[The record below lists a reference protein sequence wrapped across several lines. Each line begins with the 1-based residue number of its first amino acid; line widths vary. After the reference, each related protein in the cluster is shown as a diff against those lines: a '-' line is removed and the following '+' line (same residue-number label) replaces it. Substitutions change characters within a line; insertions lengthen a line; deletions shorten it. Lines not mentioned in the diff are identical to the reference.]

1 MNRNRWEIKK
11 IPWYFSAKKRLGNLV
26 LCLQFLC
33 LGIGFFKGFP
43 SKCTVPLWE
52 NIVWLFDFPQRLPLS
67 ASGLGAS
74 ANALG
79 ITGAI
84 FIWIVNLAFQQIC
97 TVPMK
102 RLYKWAYPH
111 YLFNFIFS
119 EALLLCCIY
128 CGEAAGQDGSPV
140 QAAYFFLGGLCGFIY
155 ILHMCIAFVFD
166 ASKLKKIVHSYI
178 ISKINDEKKR
188 VFGRGWLWEQHLLED
203 SYDCLEGEYYDNL
216 ETILNESLT
225 VGYGDIE
232 GTFKGEN
239 PRNPSRD
246 GEADE
251 ISFFAN
257 STIYG
262 ARSLAAN
269 RSRLIPDSWNWRW
282 SVCGRS
288 LPIIRFFPRSSL
300 RKKRLLRR
308 IRQKIPLHQM

>member
-1 MNRNRWEIKK
+1 MADEPESLGDQKNPLVFFR
-11 IPWYFSAKKRLGNLV
+11 KKRLGNLV

-166 ASKLKKIVHSYI
+166 ASKLKKS
-178 ISKINDEKKR
+178 
-188 VFGRGWLWEQHLLED
+188 
-203 SYDCLEGEYYDNL
+203 
-216 ETILNESLT
+216 
-225 VGYGDIE
+225 
-232 GTFKGEN
+232 
-239 PRNPSRD
+239 
-246 GEADE
+246 
-251 ISFFAN
+251 
-257 STIYG
+257 STHT
-262 ARSLAAN
+262 L
-269 RSRLIPDSWNWRW
+269 
-282 SVCGRS
+282 
-288 LPIIRFFPRSSL
+288 FPRSTM
-300 RKKRLLRR
+300 KKNVSSAEAGCGNNICWR
-308 IRQKIPLHQM
+308 IVTTAWKANTTTTWKRF